1 MAKKEKPKRLTRAEK
16 KAQRIEQKRLEE
28 ARLRSIQYE
37 KKEAEKKKKSSLS
50 AQATIP
56 YREMSRDGICRVHE
70 RMYSKTIRFLD
81 INYQLAQAED
91 KDSIF
96 ENWCEFL
103 NYFDYTI
110 HVQLSFINHHSNMTG
125 FKEALRIDPQGDM
138 FDDIRM
144 GNTRRCCKISWKRA
158 TTG

>member
-1 MAKKEKPKRLTRAEK
+1 
-16 KAQRIEQKRLEE
+16 
-28 ARLRSIQYE
+28 
-37 KKEAEKKKKSSLS
+37 
-50 AQATIP
+50 
-56 YREMSRDGICRVHE
+56 MSRDGICRVHE
-70 RMYSKTIRFLD
+70 KLYSKTVRFLD

-110 HVQLSFINHHSNMTG
+110 HVQLSFINHHSNMSG
-125 FKEALRIDPQGDM
+125 YRDAIRIEPQGDK

-144 GNTRRCCKISWKRA
+144 EYAQMLQNVEKVGERLRSAYYSRA
-158 TTG
+158 AIEKCLQAQARK